1 LNDYFFFFTAVFILV
16 TKIELRGFAPIGI
29 MGELVLNEVE
39 GKEFFTI
46 KMVYFRLGSGCLILI
61 LTARFKPRGIRQS
74 EIFFRQITIEK
85 RKP

>member
-1 LNDYFFFFTAVFILV
+1 LILV

-61 LTARFKPRGIRQS
+61 LTPRCKLWGMRKS
-74 EIFFRQITIEK
+74 EIFFRQTTIKK